1 MKRSTP
7 QTSIVTCPECGHAE
21 ALPPAVGAARLIYR
35 CAACGVLSRPK
46 QGDCCVLCSYG
57 DRSCEMAGEIGE
69 AEPA

>member
-1 MKRSTP
+1 MKRSTS
-7 QTSIVTCPECGHAE
+7 TVSMVTCPECGHTE
-21 ALPPAVGAARLIYR
+21 ALPSAVGAARLIHR

-57 DRSCEMAGEIGE
+57 DRACEAAGEIRE